1 MPMTFDELCERCT
14 PDERKAL
21 AEHLAMLRMR
31 ATLELA
37 KEPPMPTADDEAMV
51 KAAMRFAESQGFVI
65 AENDYE
71 AETRY
76 GDFCAGWH
84 AARKTPNTSVQGAAK
99 PSPLERD
106 VGQDGG
112 GK

>member
-1 MPMTFDELCERCT
+1 MPMTFDELCSGCT
-14 PDERKAL
+14 ADERKAL

-37 KEPPMPTADDEAMV
+37 KAPPMPTHDDEAMV

-65 AENDYE
+65 AENDCE

-84 AARKTPNTSVQGAAK
+84 AARQTPNDSLKGE
-99 PSPLERD
+99 PGHSPGESR
-106 VGQDGG
+106 GG
-112 GK
+112 ES